1 MKRRVLIGSAAAA
14 ALAGAARAQE
24 VFPSRPVSMVV
35 AFPPGGQADVVGRPV
50 AAALERIWR
59 VAVPI
64 VNRGGAAGAIGNAA
78 VAKFLRAKVPEIME
92 QFEAIAAT
100 TSMET

>member
-14 ALAGAARAQE
+14 LVGTARAQE
-24 VFPSRPVSMVV
+24 TFPSRPVTIVV

-50 AAALERIWR
+50 AATLERLWR

-64 VNRGGAAGAIGNAA
+64 VNRGGAAGAIGNAS
-78 VAKFLRAKVPEIME
+78 VAR
-92 QFEAIAAT
+92 AIARLRDALGAEVR
-100 TSMET
+100 S